1 MANAEK
7 ANVKMIPY
15 EEVKEKHDKKNAIDQ
30 VKAKIEE
37 DYSNNGK
44 VFQIENVGIVRANM
58 KQDPRSGEISWSYR
72 DLTNF
77 TIKDLILVENVDTK
91 ESMVKFTATNL
102 RGVESIIEDD
112 VRIFNE
118 TKDFREALN
127 SMHFSF
133 KGNVNDLQDIRNL
146 IVGSVL
152 KDESKMYHFA
162 GIREI
167 NGELVYITSN
177 GALKANGEFDESLK
191 VDVDTFKSD
200 IKDLDVVTA
209 DEVRELRNYI
219 NNFNV
224 PNIVYPI
231 LGSANALNFTTFL
244 KGSKYVKQHILCI
257 AGESDCGKG
266 ATVDNI
272 IKPLINA
279 DYLNE
284 MCGELTQAN
293 ISRSLD
299 ESCTLPVIYD
309 EHTVRNLDQYKL
321 DALYRSMRAI
331 TENATK
337 RRVGKDNKRINYD
350 VRTSMILLGENVPK
364 DISIVNRCNV
374 IFMSKKERNS
384 KKEYEKN
391 FKWLMKNS
399 LLLKK
404 IGYTVKRYILE
415 NYNQERFDGEM
426 LKLEAILNNFEL
438 GSREFDTL
446 RVCVFG
452 IQSLNNAVYDCTGE
466 CLFSNMNEIIKYIY
480 ENIIDNVAGGPTNAN
495 ADYIDV
501 LERIDMMILD
511 GTLSEGWQYFYDREN
526 GVVKLDIPTI
536 FNKMEEKKI
545 SFNMSRGEFTKKLIK
560 SDFIAG
566 ETAKEYY
573 KIQRVATK
581 YCVEGKKGARR
592 NVHLLKMSVCNKYE
606 FFGLGDQL
614 EIIE

>member
-1 MANAEK
+1 MPKAEK
-7 ANVKMIPY
+7 TT
-15 EEVKEKHDKKNAIDQ
+15 EVVSYKELKEKHSKKTAIEQ
-30 VKAKIEE
+30 TKAKIEE

-44 VFQIENVGIVRANM
+44 IFQIENVGIVRASM
-58 KQDPRSGEISWSYR
+58 KQDVRSGEISWSYR

-77 TIKDLILVENVDTK
+77 TIKGLTLVENIDTK
-91 ESMVKFTATNL
+91 ESMVRFTVTNN
-102 RGVESIIEDD
+102 RGVERVIEDS
-112 VRIFNE
+112 VKIFNE
-118 TKDFREALN
+118 AKDFREALN
-127 SMHFSF
+127 SMHYSF
-133 KGNVNDLQDIRNL
+133 KGNANDLQDIRNL
-146 IVGSVL
+146 IVGTVL
-152 KDESKMYHFA
+152 EGESKMYHYA

-167 NGELVYITSN
+167 NGELVYITSD
-177 GALKANGEFDESLK
+177 GTLRANGEFDEDLK
-191 VDVDTFKSD
+191 VDVDTFKSNV
-200 IKDLDVVTA
+200 KDLEIITA
-209 DEVRELRNYI
+209 DEIKELRNYI

-224 PNIVYPI
+224 PTIVYPI
-231 LGSANALNFTTFL
+231 LGSANAFNFTNFL
-244 KGSKYVKQHILCI
+244 KGSKYVKQHILCL

-284 MCGELTQAN
+284 MCGELTPAN

-321 DALYRSMRAI
+321 DTLYRSIRSI

-337 RRVGKDNKRINYD
+337 KRVGKDNKRINYD

-364 DISIVNRCNV
+364 DISIINRCNI
-374 IFMSKKERNS
+374 IFMSQKERNS

-399 LLLKK
+399 LLLNKV
-404 IGYTVKRYILE
+404 GYTVKRYILE
-415 NYNQERFDGEM
+415 NYNQKRFDDEM
-426 LKLEAILNNFEL
+426 MKLESILDNFDL

-446 RVCVFG
+446 RVCTFG
-452 IQSLNNAVYDCTGE
+452 IQSLNNAVYNYTGE
-466 CLFSNMNEIIKYIY
+466 YLFNDMNEIIKYIY
-480 ENIIDNVAGGPTNAN
+480 ENIIENVAGGSTNAN
-495 ADYIDV
+495 ADYVDI

-511 GTLSEGWQYFYDREN
+511 GTLSEGWQYFYDRDN

-536 FNKMEEKKI
+536 FKRMEENKI
-545 SFNMSRGEFTKKLIK
+545 TFNMSRAEFTKKLIK

-566 ETAKEYY
+566 ETAKEFY
-573 KIQRVATK
+573 KVQRVATK
-581 YCVEGKKGARR
+581 YCEGGKKGVRR

-614 EIIE
+614 ENIE